1 MVNPSGHPVPSKA
14 LLRFLQS
21 QTDAICQPQFRGG
34 NSPCRKLTPFS
45 QRRLISTSQSR
56 CYGTPRSYIDDLFSR
71 NRDKCKALPAPKSY
85 LSNVRSSRHAS
96 SDTSPAHYLKPSL
109 WNRIFH
115 RSRIRKER
123 EQREN
128 SAGPLPD
135 YSFSNNGSYEE
146 TSAQLFNLS
155 RALSRNPAGT
165 ELRLRCTEFDK
176 NGSVTL
182 VSGEFKK
189 SELIAKYGLLPR
201 DLRKI
206 DSSILPHILVRP
218 SAILINLLHLRVLI
232 QSDRVLVFD
241 AYGSTDSYTQSLFMY
256 DLEGKL
262 QQKTSSSD
270 PSHAVHSNSGAPT
283 YLPYEFRAL
292 EAVLISV
299 TSGLEAEF
307 ALVRE
312 PVTHILRAL
321 EEDIDRE
328 KLRHLLVHSKKLG
341 TFEQK
346 ARLVRDALYELL
358 EADDDLASMYLTER
372 KKTGKPRAE
381 QDHQE
386 IEMLL
391 ESYHKICDEV
401 VEISGNLISNIRNT
415 EEVVKA
421 ILDANRNQLML
432 FEIKV
437 SVATLGLAGGTLIAG
452 LYGMNLE
459 NFIED
464 SNIAF
469 GGVTLTCFILSA
481 WICKY
486 GLNRLRKVQKVRMW
500 GEGATG
506 IEVYGRGP
514 NTLSPGRFNMSSS
527 HRGNWRNEA
536 LEQLGISKE
545 RERKMA
551 ARYGNQMN
559 PHTGAGP
566 VLWPDMNGL
575 GLHKLNEK
583 GDAREKV
590 TGDEVEPT
598 NSDADYSEPPSVRIR
613 DDTSSGGGRR

>member
-1 MVNPSGHPVPSKA
+1 M
-14 LLRFLQS
+14 
-21 QTDAICQPQFRGG
+21 
-34 NSPCRKLTPFS
+34 
-45 QRRLISTSQSR
+45 
-56 CYGTPRSYIDDLFSR
+56 
-71 NRDKCKALPAPKSY
+71 
-85 LSNVRSSRHAS
+85 
-96 SDTSPAHYLKPSL
+96 
-109 WNRIFH
+109 
-115 RSRIRKER
+115 
-123 EQREN
+123 
-128 SAGPLPD
+128 
-135 YSFSNNGSYEE
+135 
-146 TSAQLFNLS
+146 FNLS

-165 ELRLRCTEFDK
+165 ELKLRCTEFDK

-206 DSSILPHILVRP
+206 DSSVLPHILVRP
-218 SAILINLLHLRVLI
+218 TSILINLLHLRVLI

-262 QQKTSSSD
+262 RQKSSPQSQSD
-270 PSHAVHSNSGAPT
+270 KDNPS

-312 PVTHILRAL
+312 PVAQILRAL

-328 KLRHLLVHSKKLG
+328 KLRHLLIHSKKLG

-346 ARLVRDALYELL
+346 ARLVRDALDELL

-381 QDHQE
+381 QEHTE

-437 SVATLGLAGGTLIAG
+437 SIATLGLAGGTLIAG
-452 LYGMNLE
+452 FYGMNLE
-459 NFIED
+459 NFIEET
-464 SNIAF
+464 NWGFGAVTGACVAF
-469 GGVTLTCFILSA
+469 SVWTCL
-481 WICKY
+481 Y
-486 GLNRLRKVQKVRMW
+486 GLKKLRKVQKVRMW
-500 GEGATG
+500 NEGIGEF
-506 IEVYGRGP
+506 YGGMP
-514 NTLSPGRFNMSSS
+514 VPKVPGGTRAMALAGG
-527 HRGNWRNEA
+527 RGNWRSEA
-536 LEQLGISKE
+536 LEALSIGEEK
-545 RERKMA
+545 RRKMS
-551 ARYGNQMN
+551 ARVGSMGVGVGVGA
-559 PHTGAGP
+559 GAGP
-566 VLWPDMNGL
+566 VLWPGMEGL
-575 GLHKLNEK
+575 GLHKLAGNM
-583 GDAREKV
+583 GAGASD
-590 TGDEVEPT
+590 VEDT
-598 NSDADYSEPPSVRIR
+598 NSDADDSGSSTMSQRVKGRKQPPVSRVKE
-613 DDTSSGGGRR
+613 DTAIGLK